1 MVTGGQGYISSPGY
15 PGYYYSDR
23 DYYWRIT
30 VPEGKRVQVKFFDF
44 GFPYSI
50 TCPGDFL
57 KVYDGKSIDDAASE
71 KYYNGNVRPASFNS
85 TGRYLYLNF
94 RSDTFTI
101 GIGFNL
107 EWKSV

>member
-15 PGYYYSDR
+15 PGYYYSNR
-23 DYYWRIT
+23 DYYWGIT
-30 VPEGKRVQVKFFDF
+30 VPEGKRIQVKFLDF

-71 KYYNGNVRPASFNS
+71 KYYNGNARPAAFNS

-94 RSDTFTI
+94 RSDTFTT

-107 EWKSV
+107 KWKSV

>member
-1 MVTGGQGYISSPGY
+1 MTGGQGYISSPGY

-57 KVYDGKSIDDAASE
+57 KVYDGKRLTMPHQKNIIMEMFDLLHSIQLEDICISI
-71 KYYNGNVRPASFNS
+71 
-85 TGRYLYLNF
+85 
-94 RSDTFTI
+94 SDLI
-101 GIGFNL
+101 HL
-107 EWKSV
+107 L